1 MLGLV
6 VDFTVVTVVVV
17 LEADV
22 DALVSEVSSGV
33 VAVVAGELE
42 IVIFVLSDSVLIL
55 GTAVVRV
62 SASVVSL
69 GFVGLS
75 FDVEVSS
82 GEADVLEVD
91 SPSV

>member
-1 MLGLV
+1 MDVVVVLGLV

-42 IVIFVLSDSVLIL
+42 IVTFVLSDSALIL

-62 SASVVSL
+62 SA
-69 GFVGLS
+69 
-75 FDVEVSS
+75 
-82 GEADVLEVD
+82 
-91 SPSV
+91 